1 MKGLVY
7 KDILAMR
14 RLAGTYLLFFL
25 VYGGLSVA
33 GVFDIS
39 VLGGMVVLLGAMVPM
54 SSISMDETSGW
65 SRFAVASPVG
75 RRGIVSGKYL
85 FTLLALVASTV
96 LVSLLLTV
104 TALLGINENRPIDC
118 LLITLCCAGVA
129 LLMDAVLL
137 PLTFQFGVEKARI
150 LNVILFAAVFGSIVL
165 LGGAVSNKLSLPAP
179 PAWLI
184 SALPVL
190 LGLAAI
196 IGFFISYCISQS
208 IYAKKEF

>member
-1 MKGLVY
+1 MKGLIY

-25 VYGGLSVA
+25 VYGGLAVG

-54 SSISMDETSGW
+54 SSISMDDTSGW
-65 SRFAVASPVG
+65 ARFAVASPTG
-75 RRGIVSGKYL
+75 RRGIVRGKYL
-85 FTLLALVASTV
+85 FTLLSLVVSTV
-96 LVSLLLTV
+96 LVGLLLT
-104 TALLGINENRPIDC
+104 ASSLWGLSEHRPIDC
-118 LLITLCCAGVA
+118 LLITLCCTGVA

-137 PLTFQFGVEKARI
+137 PLTFQFGAEKARI
-150 LNVILFAAVFGSIVL
+150 LNMILFAVIFGSIIL
-165 LGGAVSNKLSLPAP
+165 LGGAVSNGLSLPR
-179 PAWLI
+179 PASWMI

-190 LGLAAI
+190 FGLACI
-196 IGFFISYCISQS
+196 GGFFISYCISQS

>member
-1 MKGLVY
+1 MKGLIY

-25 VYGGLSVA
+25 VYGGLAVA

-54 SSISMDETSGW
+54 SSISMDDTSGW
-65 SRFAVASPVG
+65 ARFAVASPTG

-85 FTLLALVASTV
+85 FTLLSLVVSTV
-96 LVSLLLTV
+96 LVGLLLMV
-104 TALLGINENRPIDC
+104 SSFLGISEERPIDC
-118 LLITLCCAGVA
+118 LLITLCCTGVA

-137 PLTFQFGVEKARI
+137 PLTFQFGAEKARI
-150 LNVILFAAVFGSIVL
+150 LNTILFAAVFGSIVL
-165 LGGAVSNKLSLPAP
+165 LGGAVSNKLSLPSP

-190 LGLAAI
+190 LALAAI